1 MLVNFRVGYDVE
13 MIRADRISV
22 RDFGLTDSRSADP
35 ERSNHRWGALGQLRC
50 ARNETSVLRRFN
62 NAIGVLNRMLADE
75 SVVGP

>member
-1 MLVNFRVGYDVE
+1 MLVNFHVE
-13 MIRADRISV
+13 TLPGDRISV

-62 NAIGVLNRMLADE
+62 NAIGVLNRMLAEEDGV
-75 SVVGP
+75 SP